1 MRHRASL
8 VLVALVAT
16 WPSSVLAQ
24 SGPSLTTNAPVK
36 EFSLPS
42 FNEDGF
48 RTMLVRGREAI
59 LLNRNE
65 VRLSDMTLTQFSGDE
80 KAHVEAVFLS
90 PLANLEIDRKRL
102 SGPDSVRVITDQF
115 ELFGTDWTYDHAKK
129 TILIQKKV
137 QVIFRAE
144 LNNILK

>member
-1 MRHRASL
+1 MMHRVLTFL
-8 VLVALVAT
+8 VGTAAFAPLGGL
-16 WPSSVLAQ
+16 SQ
-24 SGPSLTTNAPVK
+24 GGPSLTTNAPVK

-42 FNEDGF
+42 FNEEGF
-48 RTMLVRGREAI
+48 RTMLVRGREAV

-115 ELFGTDWTYDHAKK
+115 ELFGSDWSYDHAKK

-144 LNNILK
+144 LKNVLK